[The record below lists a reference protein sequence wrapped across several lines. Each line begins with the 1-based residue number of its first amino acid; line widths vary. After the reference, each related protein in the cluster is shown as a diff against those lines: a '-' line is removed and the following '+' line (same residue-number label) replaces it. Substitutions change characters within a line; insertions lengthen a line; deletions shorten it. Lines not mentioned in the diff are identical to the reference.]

1 MQTRLARIGTSLMMA
16 QAVYALVVSLAWVF
30 VTEVM
35 FVSIY
40 AGYAGQTLSD
50 ALAGHSKPA
59 ELWLITQ
66 RLVGVELV
74 AISLLMIFITQRSYS
89 KGEKWSWFALL
100 IAGAVM
106 WGSLIG
112 YKVVTGYF
120 DPTLSSTTFIIG
132 AVFFV
137 IAISLPAKEILGRKS
152 E

>member
-1 MQTRLARIGTSLMMA
+1 MQTKSAKIGSFFMMA
-16 QAVYALVVSLAWVF
+16 QAVYGLVVSLFWIF
-30 VTEVM
+30 LTEVM

-40 AGYAGQTLSD
+40 AGYTGQTLSD
-50 ALAGHSKPA
+50 ALANHSKPA

-66 RLVGVELV
+66 RLVGVELL
-74 AISLLMIFITQRSYS
+74 AISLLMIFITRKSYN
-89 KGEKWSWFALL
+89 KGEKWSWYALL

-106 WGSLIG
+106 WGSLLA

-132 AVFFV
+132 AILFV
-137 IAISLPAKEILGRKS
+137 IGISLPARAILGQES

>member
-1 MQTRLARIGTSLMMA
+1 MQTKSAKIGLFLMTA
-16 QAVYALVVSLAWVF
+16 QSVYALVVSLFWVLI
-30 VTEVM
+30 TQVM

-40 AGYAGQTLSD
+40 AGYTGQTLSD
-50 ALAGHSKPA
+50 ALANHSKPA

-66 RLVGVELV
+66 RLVGVELLS
-74 AISLLMIFITQRSYS
+74 ISVLMIFITQKSYS
-89 KGEKWSWFALL
+89 KGEKWSWYALL

-106 WGSLIG
+106 WGSLLA

-132 AVFFV
+132 AILF
-137 IAISLPAKEILGRKS
+137 ILGISLPARAILGQES

>member
-1 MQTRLARIGTSLMMA
+1 MQTKSAKIGLFLMTA
-16 QAVYALVVSLAWVF
+16 QSVYGLVVSLLWVLI
-30 VTEVM
+30 TQVM

-40 AGYAGQTLSD
+40 AGYTGQTLSD
-50 ALAGHSKPA
+50 ALANHSKPA

-66 RLVGVELV
+66 RLVGVELLS
-74 AISLLMIFITQRSYS
+74 ISVLMIFITRKSYS
-89 KGEKWSWFALL
+89 KGEKWSWYALL

-106 WGSLIG
+106 WGSLLA

-132 AVFFV
+132 AILF
-137 IAISLPAKEILGRKS
+137 ILGISLPARAILGQKS